1 MSSDI
6 SFWILVVTV
15 ALAGVAL
22 LLQLIMLFQIRRNIE
37 RTNEGISAIITAT
50 TPLTKSILLL
60 AAETRHDLR
69 IAIQRVRDC
78 ITSLRHSAAQIAL
91 FARAFVK
98 GAGNLRKRRN
108 GRCPAHWN
116 RKNNAQHTPVRGR
129 HGM

>member
-6 SFWILVVTV
+6 LFWILVVTV

-37 RTNEGISAIITAT
+37 RTNEGINAIITAT

-60 AAETRHDLR
+60 VAETRHDLR
-69 IAIQRVRDC
+69 ITIQRVRDC
-78 ITSLRHSAAQIAL
+78 ITSLRHSAAPITL

-98 GAGNLRKRRN
+98 GAGNLRKRCN
-108 GRCPAHWN
+108 GRRPAHWN
-116 RKNNAQHTPVRGR
+116 RKNNARHTAVRG
-129 HGM
+129 